1 MFYNPLLP
9 NLKDKSLDELSKE
22 MNDLY
27 VKLRMFA
34 RQEKLYN
41 QILAAIS
48 HYKEEYD
55 RRINEEV
62 EKEKEKREKIKQNRN
77 KK

>member
-9 NLKDKSLDELSKE
+9 DLKDKSLDELSKE

-27 VKLRMFA
+27 VKLRMFS
-34 RQEKLYN
+34 RQENLYN
-41 QILAAIS
+41 QVLAAIH

-62 EKEKEKREKIKQNRN
+62 EKEKEKREKIKQSRN